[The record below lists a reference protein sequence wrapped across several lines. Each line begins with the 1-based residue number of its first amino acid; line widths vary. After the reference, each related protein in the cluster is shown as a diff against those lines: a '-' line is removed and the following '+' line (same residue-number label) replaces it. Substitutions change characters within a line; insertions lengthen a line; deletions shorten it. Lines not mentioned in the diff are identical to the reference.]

1 MLQSEKPTISMITVC
16 ADDLNSRRV
25 DESTE
30 LILSTGSA
38 LRTFSK
44 NCSAT
49 FFTFGWST
57 GFGFDGDMPESRRPT
72 LPSCFIVYRI
82 VARARR
88 LAARRW
94 CVVVGSAALLEV
106 AVGAAEAVLEPEVV
120 GVERALVVAPRR
132 RLEPQRLQA
141 LVDVE
146 HERLRVVQ
154 LAVAARGSLGEHL
167 RLRERAAGRAGRW
180 VSCGRRRW

>member
-38 LRTFSK
+38 LRTLSK

-88 LAARRW
+88 AWLRGVDTSSAPPPSSRSPLARRKPSSSRKSSASSGLSSSRRDDDSSRSDSRPSSTSSTSDCEW
-94 CVVVGSAALLEV
+94 CSWLLRPAWSSASISDCV
-106 AVGAAEAVLEPEVV
+106 SEPP
-120 GVERALVVAPRR
+120 VEP
-132 RLEPQRLQA
+132 
-141 LVDVE
+141 D
-146 HERLRVVQ
+146 
-154 LAVAARGSLGEHL
+154 
-167 RLRERAAGRAGRW
+167 AG
-180 VSCGRRRW
+180 

>member
-57 GFGFDGDMPESRRPT
+57 GFGFDGDRPESRRPT

-88 LAARRW
+88 AWLRGVGVSSSGPPPSSRSPLARRKPSSSRKSSASSGLSSSRRDDDSSRSDSRPSSTSSTSDCEW
-94 CVVVGSAALLEV
+94 CSWLLRPAWSSASIS
-106 AVGAAEAVLEPEVV
+106 
-120 GVERALVVAPRR
+120 
-132 RLEPQRLQA
+132 
-141 LVDVE
+141 D
-146 HERLRVVQ
+146 
-154 LAVAARGSLGEHL
+154 
-167 RLRERAAGRAGRW
+167 W
-180 VSCGRRRW
+180 VSEPPVEPDAG